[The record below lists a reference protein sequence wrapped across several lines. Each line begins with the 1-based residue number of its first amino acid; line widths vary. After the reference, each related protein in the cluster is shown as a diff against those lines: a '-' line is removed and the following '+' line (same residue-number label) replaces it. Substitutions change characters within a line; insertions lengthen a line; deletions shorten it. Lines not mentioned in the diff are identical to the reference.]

1 MQMGEGQD
9 AVRERL
15 MRRCLELAARAR
27 ATGDAPVGA
36 LIVSGGR
43 ILAEGVEGVKARH
56 DVTAHAEIEAVRPA
70 TGV

>member
-1 MQMGEGQD
+1 MQIGEGQD
-9 AVRERL
+9 AVHERF

-56 DVTAHAEIEAVRPA
+56 DVTAHAEIEAARPA
-70 TGV
+70 TGA